1 MANRYIPF
9 GYEIAD
15 GEIRIIEREAKVV
28 KNIFSLYVQG
38 ESLKNIQE
46 RLNIVGISYASD
58 GRDWDKNMVK
68 RILDNKKYIG
78 DKEYPVI
85 IPLETFKLA
94 KNCKEDKVPKLDE
107 KTKERLDAYHNKA
120 RCGIC
125 EGGMI
130 RRHSC
135 SGEKRRVFWKCG
147 NPDCEGH
154 KHMLNQNRLDTMM
167 AKLLNDIAADTEII
181 KIDYTAQM
189 KENSEIAQKTRDVK
203 KHNRV
208 C

>member
-85 IPLETFKLA
+85 
-94 KNCKEDKVPKLDE
+94 
-107 KTKERLDAYHNKA
+107 
-120 RCGIC
+120 
-125 EGGMI
+125 
-130 RRHSC
+130 
-135 SGEKRRVFWKCG
+135 
-147 NPDCEGH
+147 
-154 KHMLNQNRLDTMM
+154 
-167 AKLLNDIAADTEII
+167 
-181 KIDYTAQM
+181 
-189 KENSEIAQKTRDVK
+189 
-203 KHNRV
+203 
-208 C
+208 

>member
-1 MANRYIPF
+1 MANRYMPF

-15 GEIRIIEREAKVV
+15 GEIRIIEREAEVV

-46 RLNIVGISYASD
+46 RLNISGISYASD

-78 DKEYPVI
+78 DKGYPVI
-85 IPLETFKLA
+85 IPPETFKLA

-125 EGGMI
+125 
-130 RRHSC
+130 
-135 SGEKRRVFWKCG
+135 
-147 NPDCEGH
+147 
-154 KHMLNQNRLDTMM
+154 
-167 AKLLNDIAADTEII
+167 
-181 KIDYTAQM
+181 
-189 KENSEIAQKTRDVK
+189 
-203 KHNRV
+203 
-208 C
+208 